1 MKAAGTRFL
10 SLLGVTFAAATAT
23 LAFGIVPFRDW
34 LDQRQVN
41 QDLRAQ
47 VEKLEQANRAYEL
60 RIDALNTDEEIE
72 ERARREYNLVLPDE
86 EAYAVLPPPAPARQL
101 PGVWPFNR

>member
-1 MKAAGTRFL
+1 M
-10 SLLGVTFAAATAT
+10 
-23 LAFGIVPFRDW
+23 
-34 LDQRQVN
+34 N
-41 QDLRAQ
+41 QDLRDQ
-47 VEKLEQANRAYEL
+47 VDELERANRAYEL